1 MLIARRSLRPSLGRS
16 LSYSMHL
23 DASIIY
29 IFLGLLVI
37 FIFTFKP
44 DVLIREKTFK
54 IVLLFCA
61 AEFLVGIVLH
71 FTPQA
76 HSAAGAL
83 LAPLPTLGY
92 FRLCLKQFLRLLH
105 REPVDV
111 AYNWSPGLFEDR
123 VFAFI
128 FLFGAFGIFGAATF
142 GVEKLSN
149 AGW

>member
-1 MLIARRSLRPSLGRS
+1 
-16 LSYSMHL
+16 MHYDKNL
-23 DASIIY
+23 IY
-29 IFLGLLVI
+29 IFLGLLVVG
-37 FIFTFKP
+37 IFTFKP

-54 IVLLFCA
+54 IVVFLSA

-83 LAPLPTLGY
+83 LAPLPTLAY
-92 FRLCLKQFLRLLH
+92 FRLCLKQFRRLLH

-111 AYNWSPGLFEDR
+111 AYNWSSGLFNDR
-123 VFAFI
+123 VFAWVFFGGAVCI
-128 FLFGAFGIFGAATF
+128 LAAALFGM
-142 GVEKLSN
+142 EKLAN